1 VAVFQQGSSAVA
13 PIKRIERYQEESIL
27 QFLQAHEIELQI
39 LAYVALAMVLG
50 AVIGFEREI
59 EDKPAGLRTHML
71 VADAAALL
79 VSIGDVVVTRFSV
92 DLGSEVVRSDP
103 MRIVEAV
110 ITGVSFLGAGTII
123 RHQGRRRIEGLTT
136 AAAIL
141 FTAGV
146 GMCVALS
153 QVVLAFGATL
163 LVLVTLRGV
172 GLLERGLE
180 QLGGC
185 TERE

>member
-1 VAVFQQGSSAVA
+1 M
-13 PIKRIERYQEESIL
+13 L
-27 QFLQAHEIELQI
+27 
-39 LAYVALAMVLG
+39 LG

-71 VADAAALL
+71 VAGAAALL
-79 VSIGDVVVTRFSV
+79 VSVGDVVVRRFSV

-103 MRIVEAV
+103 MRIIEAV

-123 RHQGRRRIEGLTT
+123 RHRGRRRIEGLTT
-136 AAAIL
+136 AASTL

-146 GMCVALS
+146 GVCVALS
-153 QVVLAFGATL
+153 QVMLAVGGTV

-172 GLLERGLE
+172 GMLQRRIERAADSTHT
-180 QLGGC
+180 Q
-185 TERE
+185 